1 MITYERV
8 KVAKEYIEK
17 KYRLK
22 KQEEEEKKKGKKIKK
37 IILSI
42 IDWDAIISRMNE
54 LNIPEEEATKI
65 KEEILH
71 KEGENLRKKRQ
82 KISIF
87 DFVPIKIIGKGA
99 FGEVRIC
106 KHIPT
111 GDVVAIKK
119 MKKEEMH
126 KKNQVLHVRAERDVL
141 SQAKNQWIVE
151 LKFSFQDQKFL
162 YLGMEF
168 LPGGDLMT
176 LLMARDI
183 LPEEDAK
190 FYAAEMVLAIESV
203 HEMNC
208 IHRDLKPDNV
218 LIDKD
223 GHIKLSDFGLSKKLD
238 FYIKDSKN
246 LRNNKTLKNKNNI
259 NENKHLSYAE
269 QFNEFKSMKNKKRR
283 ECAYSTVGTPDYIAP
298 EVFTQKGYG
307 KEVDWWSLGIIMFEM
322 MIGYPPFYSDS
333 STETCKKILNWKNNL
348 EIKPEVN
355 ISKEAVDILK
365 KLINDKEKR
374 LGRNGADEIKRH
386 PYFRNIDWAHIKETL
401 VPPFIPN
408 LNGPYDSTYFDEYE
422 ETEPFYPLNNNSKY
436 KKYQKKDM
444 CFVDFTYNR
453 ENDKDYRINMVT
465 ALEVFDSIQESIK
478 KINQNEYSKEKE
490 TEILEQNICKQ
501 KSFNEKNKYMIN
513 SNKNKNYL
521 LKNINMNLSNNENFK
536 NSFGNKSHSSNKSK
550 QERSSLTNTSSQNTN
565 NESNHSSSCANSKKK
580 ITKLPLKI
588 NTYNNKNN
596 SKLIPTKIFTNPCH
610 YISTKNNKNIIGVIP
625 NSNKNN
631 SKGKYIKKIMNQ
643 MKSSNRGLS
652 SKTAKTIND
661 IGNDGQILKHPS
673 SVTKKLDN
681 KKIIFIKSNR
691 KENTQV
697 NNIMKKIPTMKKKQ
711 TNFYPQFIKNNN
723 IIIKNG
729 VRNEKNNINFNNLS
743 YNSKN
748 ISFNK

>member
-1 MITYERV
+1 
-8 KVAKEYIEK
+8 
-17 KYRLK
+17 
-22 KQEEEEKKKGKKIKK
+22 
-37 IILSI
+37 
-42 IDWDAIISRMNE
+42 MNE
-54 LNIPEEEATKI
+54 LNIPEEEASKI

-87 DFVPIKIIGKGA
+87 DFIPIKIIGKGA

-106 KHIPT
+106 KYIPT
-111 GDVVAIKK
+111 GTVVAIKK
-119 MKKEEMH
+119 MKKDEMH

-162 YLGMEF
+162 YLGMEY

-238 FYIKDSKN
+238 FYIKDSKALKNNKN
-246 LRNNKTLKNKNNI
+246 LRKKNQINGNENNKQ
-259 NENKHLSYAE
+259 LSYAE
-269 QFNEFKSMKNKKRR
+269 QFNEFKNIKIKKRR

-307 KEVDWWSLGIIMFEM
+307 QEVDWWSLGIIMFEM
-322 MIGYPPFYSDS
+322 MIGYPPFYSES
-333 STETCKKILNWKNNL
+333 STETCKKILDWKNNL

-355 ISKEAVDILK
+355 ISKEAIDILK
-365 KLINDKEKR
+365 KLINDPDKR
-374 LGRNGADEIKRH
+374 LGRNGADEIKKH
-386 PYFRNIDWAHIKETL
+386 PYFKTINWQHIKETL
-401 VPPFIPN
+401 IPPFIPE
-408 LNGPYDSTYFDEYE
+408 LNGPYDATYFDEYE

-465 ALEVFDSIQESIK
+465 ALEVFDSIQDSIR
-478 KINQNEYSKEKE
+478 KINQNQIKAKE
-490 TEILEQNICKQ
+490 TEVLEQSITKKN
-501 KSFNEKNKYMIN
+501 SFNENDNNLSN
-513 SNKNKNYL
+513 SIRNKNYL
-521 LKNINMNLSNNENFK
+521 LNNINMNININNNGSSLK
-536 NSFGNKSHSSNKSK
+536 NSLGNKSYSLNKSIK
-550 QERSSLTNTSSQNTN
+550 EKNSLINTSGKTTN
-565 NESNHSSSCANSKKK
+565 IESNHSSSCANSRKKVNNISK
-580 ITKLPLKI
+580 IPLKI
-588 NTYNNKNN
+588 NTFNKNN
-596 SKLIPTKIFTNPCH
+596 NKLVPTTIFTNPSH
-610 YISTKNNKNIIGVIP
+610 YISIKNNKNPIGTIP
-625 NSNKNN
+625 NSYIIN
-631 SKGKYIKKIMNQ
+631 SKGKYIKKIIN
-643 MKSSNRGLS
+643 KIKINNRGLS
-652 SKTAKTIND
+652 SKTSKTINGA
-661 IGNDGQILKHPS
+661 INTKQ
-673 SVTKKLDN
+673 SVKNTNSVNRRLNNSKER
-681 KKIIFIKSNR
+681 KITIIKSTS
-691 KENTQV
+691 KENKPG
-697 NNIMKKIPTMKKKQ
+697 NNIFKKIPTIKKKQ
-711 TNFYPQFIKNNN
+711 VNFYPQFIKNNN
-723 IIIKNG
+723 IIINNG
-729 VRNEKNNINFNNLS
+729 VRTENNISFNRNN
-743 YNSKN
+743 YNNMNTINKN

>member
-1 MITYERV
+1 
-8 KVAKEYIEK
+8 
-17 KYRLK
+17 
-22 KQEEEEKKKGKKIKK
+22 
-37 IILSI
+37 
-42 IDWDAIISRMNE
+42 MNE
-54 LNIPEEEATKI
+54 LNIPEEEASKI

-87 DFVPIKIIGKGA
+87 DFIPIKIIGKGA

-106 KHIPT
+106 KYIPT
-111 GDVVAIKK
+111 GTVVAIKK
-119 MKKEEMH
+119 MKKDEMH

-162 YLGMEF
+162 YLGMEY

-238 FYIKDSKN
+238 FYIKDSKALKNNKN
-246 LRNNKTLKNKNNI
+246 LRKKNQINGNENNKQ
-259 NENKHLSYAE
+259 LSYAE
-269 QFNEFKSMKNKKRR
+269 QFNEFKNIKIKKRR

-307 KEVDWWSLGIIMFEM
+307 QEVDWWSLGIIMFEM
-322 MIGYPPFYSDS
+322 MIGYPPFYSES
-333 STETCKKILNWKNNL
+333 STETCKKILDWKNNL

-355 ISKEAVDILK
+355 ISKEAIDILK
-365 KLINDKEKR
+365 KLINDPDKR
-374 LGRNGADEIKRH
+374 LGRNGADEIKKH
-386 PYFRNIDWAHIKETL
+386 PYFKTINWQHIKETL
-401 VPPFIPN
+401 IPPFIPE
-408 LNGPYDSTYFDEYE
+408 LNGPYDATYFDEYE

-465 ALEVFDSIQESIK
+465 ALEVFDSIQDSIR
-478 KINQNEYSKEKE
+478 KINQNQIKAKE
-490 TEILEQNICKQ
+490 TEVLEQSITKKN
-501 KSFNEKNKYMIN
+501 SFNENDNNLSN
-513 SNKNKNYL
+513 SIRNKNYL
-521 LKNINMNLSNNENFK
+521 LNNINMNININNNGSSLK
-536 NSFGNKSHSSNKSK
+536 NSLGNKSYSFNKSIK
-550 QERSSLTNTSSQNTN
+550 EKNSLINTSGKTTN
-565 NESNHSSSCANSKKK
+565 IESNHSSSCANSRKKVNNISK
-580 ITKLPLKI
+580 IPLKI
-588 NTYNNKNN
+588 NTFNKNN
-596 SKLIPTKIFTNPCH
+596 NKLVPTTIFTNPSH
-610 YISTKNNKNIIGVIP
+610 YISIKNNKNPIGTIP
-625 NSNKNN
+625 NSYIIN
-631 SKGKYIKKIMNQ
+631 SKGKYIKKIIN
-643 MKSSNRGLS
+643 KIKINNRGLS
-652 SKTAKTIND
+652 SKTSKTINGA
-661 IGNDGQILKHPS
+661 INTKQ
-673 SVTKKLDN
+673 SVKNTNSVNRRLNNSKER
-681 KKIIFIKSNR
+681 KITIIKSTS
-691 KENTQV
+691 KENKPG
-697 NNIMKKIPTMKKKQ
+697 NNIFKKIPTIKKKQ
-711 TNFYPQFIKNNN
+711 VNFYPQFIKNNN
-723 IIIKNG
+723 IIINNG
-729 VRNEKNNINFNNLS
+729 VRTENNISFNRNN
-743 YNSKN
+743 YNNMNTINKN

>member
-1 MITYERV
+1 
-8 KVAKEYIEK
+8 
-17 KYRLK
+17 
-22 KQEEEEKKKGKKIKK
+22 
-37 IILSI
+37 
-42 IDWDAIISRMNE
+42 MNE
-54 LNIPEEEATKI
+54 LNIPEEEASKI

-106 KHIPT
+106 KYIPT

-141 SQAKNQWIVE
+141 SQAKNEWIVE

-162 YLGMEF
+162 YLGMEY

-238 FYIKDSKN
+238 FLIDTKN
-246 LRNNKTLKNKNNI
+246 IKNKNVLNDY
-259 NENKHLSYAE
+259 NKHLSYAE
-269 QFNEFKSMKNKKRR
+269 QFNEFKNIKIKKRR

-307 KEVDWWSLGIIMFEM
+307 QEVDWWSLGIIMFEM

-333 STETCKKILNWKNNL
+333 STETCKKILDWRNHL
-348 EIKPEVN
+348 EIKPEIN
-355 ISKEAVDILK
+355 ISKEAIDILK
-365 KLINDKEKR
+365 KLINDPEKR
-374 LGRNGADEIKRH
+374 LGRNGAEEIKKH
-386 PYFRNIDWAHIKETL
+386 PYFKNIDWQHIKETM
-401 VPPFIPN
+401 VPPFIPQ
-408 LNGPYDSTYFDEYE
+408 LNGPYDATYFDEYE
-422 ETEPFYPLNNNSKY
+422 ETEPFYPLNSNGKY

-465 ALEVFDSIQESIK
+465 ALEVFDSIQESIR
-478 KINQNEYSKEKE
+478 KINKTQLKAKEKE
-490 TEILEQNICKQ
+490 NIVQNLSK
-501 KSFNEKNKYMIN
+501 KSSFNEKSKHMNN
-513 SNKNKNYL
+513 SNRNKKL
-521 LKNINMNLSNNENFK
+521 LLNSININNNESMK
-536 NSFGNKSHSSNKSK
+536 NSFPNKSYSSNKSK
-550 QERSSLTNTSSQNTN
+550 QDKTSLINTSNQNN
-565 NESNHSSSCANSKKK
+565 NETNHSSSCANSRKKMN
-580 ITKLPLKI
+580 KLPLKLNI
-588 NTYNNKNN
+588 FNKNN
-596 SKLIPTKIFTNPCH
+596 NKLIPTTIFTNPSH
-610 YISTKNNKNIIGVIP
+610 YISTKNHKNQVRTIP
-625 NSNKNN
+625 NSYKNN
-631 SKGKYIKKIMNQ
+631 SKGKYIKKIINE
-643 MKSSNRGLS
+643 MKTSNRGFS
-652 SKTAKTIND
+652 SKTAKGTND
-661 IGNDGQILKHPS
+661 VNKQIIKHPS
-673 SVTKKLDN
+673 SVSKKLNCSKD
-681 KKIIFIKSNR
+681 KKLIIKSTN
-691 KENTQV
+691 KENTQG

-711 TNFYPQFIKNNN
+711 MNFYPQLIKNNN
-723 IIIKNG
+723 IIIKNS
-729 VRNEKNNINFNNLS
+729 VKTDN
-743 YNSKN
+743 N
-748 ISFNK
+748 ISFNNIHNYSNLGYTNKNINLNK